1 MRGVQRLKRRAAL
14 GLGAALAFGTLGA
27 FGTFGTSAVWSADAT
42 PEIRAISQRLC
53 RDGGGEW
60 ANAFELF
67 VENATERDWSERA
80 VEILIAGTPEKPVDG
95 AAPLV
100 GERAESVRFCD
111 SDGVEFVFNIINK
124 DGETVERGEIGEGFS
139 LTIPATVAA
148 KSTERYLVFFGND
161 RATAHPDQYSQIRR
175 RLANLDFEAGTGD
188 VPSGWRFDPD
198 GADRSMRWV
207 DENPFSGQKCVR
219 CDVADGAEPS
229 WIAARQGGVAVE
241 PGRKYR
247 FTGRVRGENV
257 RGTVGWF
264 LHLGNEENPMI
275 AAPLLGFSDKTEFG
289 WTELSEIYSVP
300 ADANRLEFGTVL
312 RGTGTAW
319 FDAVE
324 IELIEEPGADL
335 PKNAR
340 PFRIGETFAIPATP
354 TVYPSGD
361 PNATRGAERFEPAKL
376 GIAVEKALKP
386 EESADSANSAVPQY
400 SGARCVLVRVETPS
414 ADGRRLIRLDL
425 APIETRWGR
434 TLGAGDFAVLDLNAK
449 ETPLEFFDGSVF
461 FEANV
466 VGGARNVFAVVEK
479 TDRSGRGNKN
489 GKTAKTGAARRS
501 TDGANLANQAFP
513 GTTLQT
519 ANPADL
525 AGNNENSDAEEAKDG
540 GKTVETA
547 KTGKVGETGE
557 VGEVALTLPTFLAEN
572 NIVADGDFENVD
584 AKTTLPPGGSD
595 WSRDAD
601 EPGVSYKVVEPGVA
615 ALGAKALEIS
625 VDETAELRWRGWRR
639 RVAVEPNR
647 CYLIGY
653 VVSTDSEA
661 KAFTGSFDLHIHS
674 RRADWTL
681 ADGGMSSLGKAV
693 GGKTDWAL
701 KTGAI
706 RTTNDCA
713 FLDLHLTS
721 QTRGTARYD
730 SVFVAPVENAE
741 PIAFLGG
748 RTGVFDVP
756 AVVKVFPDTTFAAD
770 EAPVDAENPAF
781 CALALDE
788 EETIQLA
795 IRSAQDER
803 LEVVVRAPELKTADG
818 RTVKLD
824 APEVFAVSNVIV
836 DYPSSYYQETGLET
850 KRKFPSATPQSDGWV
865 GLWPDPLIPVAA
877 TTVNAA
883 NWAKSSRPGASAAE
897 IAAGLAEFERRRAA
911 SQNDSLAV
919 DALARVGV
927 APVDAFATRAIWLR
941 FRTTPET
948 APGVYVGELV
958 LRDVGGKVEK
968 STQTEKTG
976 DSGKSAQEAATAAVD
991 LDALKLT
998 KSENSVKPAPSADAT
1013 GTVRVVPYR
1022 VEVLPFE
1029 APDAGVSAIYD
1040 ARIAADFYG
1049 EGARSAKLEKIG
1061 EKLLERKLSPDG
1073 PTVAPKFSYNKET
1086 GVATADWT
1094 EYDRVTG
1101 RFFDEL
1107 GAKAGYFP
1115 HEFYL
1120 FGWGMPPKEIDG
1132 EKPYEGEYPYENA
1145 DRSVL
1150 RPEYKKAYQA
1160 KLKLYWEHIKEKG
1173 WDDNLV
1179 LYISDEPFY
1188 SKREIIVQM
1197 KALCDMIHEVD
1208 PKIPIYCSTW
1218 VFVPEWLGYLDVW
1231 GVGHYGL
1238 VGEAELAKIRAAGSR
1253 IWWTTDGQMCLDA
1266 PYNAVERLLPYTCV
1280 ARGAE
1285 AYEFWGA
1292 TWHTCDPFDS
1302 ASHLY
1307 ISQSDQPGVR
1317 YYVRYPNG
1325 DGYIFY
1331 PGDLLE
1337 RPGEILDSVRSE
1349 QARRGVED
1357 AGWLVGLRDAI
1368 QTKTKPGTPERAEA
1382 QAGLDRA
1389 LNYLPLQC
1397 GCGRFATRYM
1407 SDPAEFEAIRLDVG
1421 RKLAELTAAP

>member
-1 MRGVQRLKRRAAL
+1 MRGVRRLKRGAIAL
-14 GLGAALAFGTLGA
+14 GLGAALGFGALGTA
-27 FGTFGTSAVWSADAT
+27 LGADAT
-42 PEIRAISQRLC
+42 PEIRAISERLC

-60 ANAFELF
+60 ARAFELF

-80 VEILIAGTPEKPVDG
+80 VEIPIAGTPEKPVDG
-95 AAPLV
+95 AVPLV

-148 KSTERYLVFFGND
+148 KSTARYLVFSGND

-175 RLANLDFEAGTGD
+175 RLSNLGFEAGSGD
-188 VPSGWRFDPD
+188 VPSGWRFDVD
-198 GADRSMRWV
+198 GVDRTLRWV

-219 CDVADGAEPS
+219 CDVAEGAEPS
-229 WIAARQGGVAVE
+229 WIAARQGDVAVE

-257 RGTVGWF
+257 RGTVGWY
-264 LHLGNEENPMI
+264 LHIGNEEKPMI
-275 AAPLLGFSDKTEFG
+275 SAPLLGFNDKTEFG
-289 WTELSEIYSVP
+289 WTELSQVYSVP

-324 IELIEEPGADL
+324 IELIEEEGVDP
-335 PKNAR
+335 PKNVR

-376 GIAVEKALKP
+376 GLAVEKSLN
-386 EESADSANSAVPQY
+386 SAESANSTVPQY
-400 SGARCVLVRVETPS
+400 AGARCVLIRVAAPS

-434 TLGAGDFAVLDLNAK
+434 TLEAGDFAVLDLRGQ
-449 ETPLEFFDGSVF
+449 ETPLEFFDGAVF

-479 TDRSGRGNKN
+479 TGKNAKN
-489 GKTAKTGAARRS
+489 GQNGAARRS

-519 ANPADL
+519 ANPADV
-525 AGNNENSDAEEAKDG
+525 AVNNENNGAAEENDG
-540 GKTVETA
+540 EEGVKNGA
-547 KTGKVGETGE
+547 TGKVDGG
-557 VGEVALTLPTFLAEN
+557 VLTFPAFLASN
-572 NIVADGDFENVD
+572 NLVADGDFETVD
-584 AKTTLPPGGSD
+584 AKTTLPAGESA

-615 ALGAKALEIS
+615 ALGAKALEIT
-625 VDETAELRWRGWRR
+625 VDETAETRWRGWRR

-647 CYLIGY
+647 SYLLGH
-653 VVSTDSEA
+653 VVSTDSA
-661 KAFTGSFDLHIHS
+661 AGSFDLHIHS
-674 RRADWTL
+674 RRSDGAL
-681 ADGGMSSLGKAV
+681 ADGGMAALGKAV
-693 GGKTDWAL
+693 GGKTDWTL
-701 KTGAI
+701 KTGAV

-713 FLDLHLTS
+713 FLELHLTN

-730 SVFVAPVENAE
+730 SVFVVPVENAE
-741 PIAFLGG
+741 PVAFCGG

-756 AVVKVFPDTTFAAD
+756 AVVKVFPDTTFAA
-770 EAPVDAENPAF
+770 EEKPVDAENPAF

-788 EETIQLA
+788 EETLQLA
-795 IRSAQDER
+795 IRAAKDER

-818 RTVKLD
+818 GTVALD

-850 KRKFPSATPQSDGWV
+850 KRKFPTATPQSDGWV

-877 TTVNAA
+877 KAVQTGNPTPKLSAA
-883 NWAKSSRPGASAAE
+883 ENLAARVEFGRRQAEGAAE

-911 SQNDSLAV
+911 SENDSLVV

-948 APGVYVGELV
+948 VPGVYVGELV
-958 LRDVGGKVEK
+958 LREVGAAAEK
-968 STQTEKTG
+968 SDDSEKG
-976 DSGKSAQEAATAAVD
+976 ARDASTAAVD
-991 LDALKLT
+991 LDALTLT
-998 KSENSVKPAPSADAT
+998 KSAKSEGSAAT
-1013 GTVRVVPYR
+1013 GAAVRVVPYR
-1022 VEVLPFE
+1022 VEVLPFK
-1029 APDAGVSAIYD
+1029 APETDVSAIYD
-1040 ARIAADFYG
+1040 ARISADFYG
-1049 EGARSAKLEKIG
+1049 EGNRADKLEKIG
-1061 EKLLERKLSPDG
+1061 EKLLERKLAPDG
-1073 PTVAPKFSYNKET
+1073 PTVAPKFTYDKET
-1086 GVATADWT
+1086 GVATADWA

-1132 EKPYEGEYPYENA
+1132 EKPYEGEYPYANA

-1150 RPEYKKAYQA
+1150 RHEYKKAYQA

-1188 SKREIIVQM
+1188 SKPEIIVQM

-1208 PKIPIYCSTW
+1208 PKIPIYCSSW

-1238 VGEAELAKIRAAGSR
+1238 VGEEELQKIRDAGGR

-1331 PGDLLE
+1331 PGDLLG

-1368 QTKTKPGTPERAEA
+1368 QTKTKPGSPERVEA
-1382 QAGLDRA
+1382 QAVLDRA

>member
-1 MRGVQRLKRRAAL
+1 MRGVQRLKRRAKF
-14 GLGAALAFGTLGA
+14 GLGAALGLATLGTVGA
-27 FGTFGTSAVWSADAT
+27 LGTFGTAPVWGADAT
-42 PEIRAISQRLC
+42 PEIRVISERLC

-60 ANAFELF
+60 ASAFELF

-80 VEILIAGTPEKPVDG
+80 VEISIAGTPEKPVDG

-148 KSTERYLVFFGND
+148 KSTARYLVFAGND
-161 RATAHPDQYSQIRR
+161 RATGHPDQYSQIRR
-175 RLANLDFEAGTGD
+175 RLSNLDFEAGTGD
-188 VPSGWRFDPD
+188 VPSGWRFDVD

-207 DENPFSGQKCVR
+207 DENPFSGRKCVR

-257 RGTVGWF
+257 RGTVGWY
-264 LHLGNEENPMI
+264 LHLGNEEKPMI

-289 WTELSEIYSVP
+289 WTELSEVYSVP

-324 IELIEEPGADL
+324 IELIEEPGVDP
-335 PKNAR
+335 PKNVR

-361 PNATRGAERFEPAKL
+361 PNATRGAERFEPEKL
-376 GIAVEKALKP
+376 GIAVEKTLKS
-386 EESADSANSAVPQY
+386 EKSADSANSAKLAVPQY

-414 ADGRRLIRLDL
+414 ADDRRLIRLDL

-434 TLGAGDFAVLDLNAK
+434 TLAAGDFAVLDLNGK
-449 ETPLEFFDGSVF
+449 ETSLEFFDGSVF

-466 VGGARNVFAVVEK
+466 VAGARNVFAVVEK
-479 TDRSGRGNKN
+479 TGKSGGKN
-489 GKTAKTGAARRS
+489 DKNAKTGAARRS
-501 TDGANLANQAFP
+501 NDGANLANQAFP

-525 AGNNENSDAEEAKDG
+525 AGNNENSGGAEGKDG
-540 GKTVETA
+540 VETV
-547 KTGKVGETGE
+547 KTGETGKVDGG
-557 VGEVALTLPTFLAEN
+557 VLTLPTFLAEN

-584 AKTTLPPGGSD
+584 AKTTLPPGESD

-625 VDETAELRWRGWRR
+625 IDETAELRWRGWRR

-653 VVSTDSEA
+653 VVATDSEA

-681 ADGGMSSLGKAV
+681 AEGGMSSLGKPV

-701 KTGAI
+701 KTGAL

-770 EAPVDAENPAF
+770 EKTVDAKNPAF

-795 IRSAQDER
+795 IRSAKDER
-803 LEVVVRAPELKTADG
+803 LEIVVRAPELKTADG
-818 RTVKLD
+818 RTVALSP
-824 APEVFAVSNVIV
+824 PEVFAVSNVIV

-850 KRKFPSATPQSDGWV
+850 KRKFPTATPQSDGWV

-877 TTVNAA
+877 KTVNAA
-883 NWAKSSRPGASAAE
+883 NLAKSSRPGASAAE
-897 IAAGLAEFERRRAA
+897 TAAGLAEFERRRTA

-927 APVDAFATRAIWLR
+927 APIDAFATRAIWLR

-948 APGVYVGELV
+948 VPGVYVGELV
-958 LRDVGGKVEK
+958 LRDVGGTAERSDDSGKG
-968 STQTEKTG
+968 TRAEKTG
-976 DSGKSAQEAATAAVD
+976 DSGKSAQDATAAVD
-991 LDALKLT
+991 LDSLKLT
-998 KSENSVKPAPSADAT
+998 ESVKSEASAEN

-1029 APDAGVSAIYD
+1029 APDSGVSAIYD
-1040 ARIAADFYG
+1040 ARISADFYG
-1049 EGARSAKLEKIG
+1049 EGKRADKLEKIG

-1086 GVATADWT
+1086 GVATADWG

-1132 EKPYEGEYPYENA
+1132 EKPYEGEYPYENV

-1285 AYEFWGA
+1285 LYEFWGA
-1292 TWHTCDPFDS
+1292 TWHTCDPFES

-1331 PGDLLE
+1331 PGDLLG
-1337 RPGEILDSVRSE
+1337 RPGEILDSIRSE

-1368 QTKTKPGTPERAEA
+1368 QTKTKPGSSERAEA
-1382 QAGLDRA
+1382 QAVLDRA

>member
-1 MRGVQRLKRRAAL
+1 MREVQRLKRRAAL
-14 GLGAALAFGTLGA
+14 GLGAALAFGTLGT
-27 FGTFGTSAVWSADAT
+27 FGAFGTSAVWSADAT

-60 ANAFELF
+60 ASAFELF

-80 VEILIAGTPEKPVDG
+80 VEIPIAGTPEKPVDG

-148 KSTERYLVFFGND
+148 KSTARYLVFAGND

-175 RLANLDFEAGTGD
+175 RLSNLDFEAGTGD
-188 VPSGWRFDPD
+188 VPSGWRFDVD

-207 DENPFSGQKCVR
+207 DENPFSGRKCVR

-257 RGTVGWF
+257 RGTVGWY
-264 LHLGNEENPMI
+264 LHLGNEEKPMI

-289 WTELSEIYSVP
+289 WTELSEVYSVP

-324 IELIEEPGADL
+324 IELVEEPGVDL

-376 GIAVEKALKP
+376 GIAVEKTLKS
-386 EESADSANSAVPQY
+386 EKSAIPQY
-400 SGARCVLVRVETPS
+400 SGARCVLIRVETPS

-466 VGGARNVFAVVEK
+466 VAGARNVFAVVEK
-479 TDRSGRGNKN
+479 TGKN
-489 GKTAKTGAARRS
+489 GKTGKGAKDGAGRRS
-501 TDGANLANQAFP
+501 AEGANLANQAFP

-519 ANPADL
+519 ANPADF
-525 AGNNENSDAEEAKDG
+525 AGSNENNGDAKENG
-540 GKTVETA
+540 GAETA
-547 KTGKVGETGE
+547 KTGETGKAD
-557 VGEVALTLPTFLAEN
+557 GVALTLPAFLAEN

-584 AKTTLPPGGSD
+584 AKTTLPPGESD

-615 ALGAKALEIS
+615 ALGSKALEMT

-653 VVSTDSEA
+653 VVSSDSEA

-674 RRADWTL
+674 RRADWNL
-681 ADGGMSSLGKAV
+681 AEGGMSSLGKPV

-770 EAPVDAENPAF
+770 EAPVGAENPAF
-781 CALALDE
+781 CALALNE

-795 IRSAQDER
+795 IRSAKDER

-850 KRKFPSATPQSDGWV
+850 KRKFPTATPQSDGWI

-877 TTVNAA
+877 KTVKTGKPTPKRSAA
-883 NWAKSSRPGASAAE
+883 ENLAARAEFKRRRAELAAE

-948 APGVYVGELV
+948 VPGVYVGELV
-958 LRDVGGKVEK
+958 LRDVGGKAEK
-968 STQTEKTG
+968 SSQTEK
-976 DSGKSAQEAATAAVD
+976 SGVSGESAQEAATAAVD

-998 KSENSVKPAPSADAT
+998 QTEISAETAPSADAA

-1029 APDAGVSAIYD
+1029 APETNVSAIYD
-1040 ARIAADFYG
+1040 ARISADFYG
-1049 EGARSAKLEKIG
+1049 EGTRSAKLEKIG
-1061 EKLLERKLSPDG
+1061 EKLLERKLAPDG

-1086 GVATADWT
+1086 GVATADWA

-1115 HEFYL
+1115 HDFYL

-1132 EKPYEGEYPYENA
+1132 EKPYEGEYPYENV

-1238 VGEAELAKIRAAGSR
+1238 VGEAELAKIRDAGSR

-1292 TWHTCDPFDS
+1292 TWHTCDPFES

-1331 PGDLLE
+1331 PGDLIG

-1368 QTKTKPGTPERAEA
+1368 QTKTKPDSPERAEA
-1382 QAGLDRA
+1382 QAVLDRA

>member
-1 MRGVQRLKRRAAL
+1 MRGVQRLKRRATL
-14 GLGAALAFGTLGA
+14 GLGAALALGTLGT
-27 FGTFGTSAVWSADAT
+27 FGAFGTSAVWSADAT

-80 VEILIAGTPEKPVDG
+80 VEIPIAGTPEKPVDG

-148 KSTERYLVFFGND
+148 KSTARYLVFSGND

-175 RLANLDFEAGTGD
+175 RLSNLDFDAGTGD
-188 VPSGWRFDPD
+188 VPSGWRFDVD

-207 DENPFSGQKCVR
+207 DENPFSGRKCVR

-229 WIAARQGGVAVE
+229 WLAARQGGVAVE

-257 RGTVGWF
+257 RGTVGWY
-264 LHLGNEENPMI
+264 LHLGNEEKPMI

-289 WTELSEIYSVP
+289 WTELSEVYSVP

-324 IELIEEPGADL
+324 IELVEEPGVDL

-361 PNATRGAERFEPAKL
+361 PNATRGAERFEPEKL
-376 GIAVEKALKP
+376 GIAVEKTLKS
-386 EESADSANSAVPQY
+386 EKSAIPQY

-466 VGGARNVFAVVEK
+466 VAGARNVFAVVEK
-479 TDRSGRGNKN
+479 TGKTDKTGKDAKN
-489 GKTAKTGAARRS
+489 GAGRRS
-501 TDGANLANQAFP
+501 VEGANLANQAFP

-519 ANPADL
+519 ANPADF
-525 AGNNENSDAEEAKDG
+525 AGNNENNAAAKENG
-540 GKTVETA
+540 GAKIA
-547 KTGKVGETGE
+547 KTGETGK
-557 VGEVALTLPTFLAEN
+557 VDGVALTLPAFLAEN

-584 AKTTLPPGGSD
+584 AKTTLPPGESD

-615 ALGAKALEIS
+615 ALGSKALEMT

-647 CYLIGY
+647 TYLLGY

-674 RRADWTL
+674 RRADWNL
-681 ADGGMSSLGKAV
+681 AEGGMSSLGKPV

-781 CALALDE
+781 CALALNE

-795 IRSAQDER
+795 IRSAKDER

-836 DYPSSYYQETGLET
+836 DYPSSY
-850 KRKFPSATPQSDGWV
+850 
-865 GLWPDPLIPVAA
+865 
-877 TTVNAA
+877 
-883 NWAKSSRPGASAAE
+883 
-897 IAAGLAEFERRRAA
+897 
-911 SQNDSLAV
+911 
-919 DALARVGV
+919 
-927 APVDAFATRAIWLR
+927 
-941 FRTTPET
+941 
-948 APGVYVGELV
+948 
-958 LRDVGGKVEK
+958 
-968 STQTEKTG
+968 
-976 DSGKSAQEAATAAVD
+976 
-991 LDALKLT
+991 
-998 KSENSVKPAPSADAT
+998 
-1013 GTVRVVPYR
+1013 
-1022 VEVLPFE
+1022 
-1029 APDAGVSAIYD
+1029 
-1040 ARIAADFYG
+1040 
-1049 EGARSAKLEKIG
+1049 
-1061 EKLLERKLSPDG
+1061 
-1073 PTVAPKFSYNKET
+1073 
-1086 GVATADWT
+1086 
-1094 EYDRVTG
+1094 
-1101 RFFDEL
+1101 
-1107 GAKAGYFP
+1107 
-1115 HEFYL
+1115 
-1120 FGWGMPPKEIDG
+1120 
-1132 EKPYEGEYPYENA
+1132 
-1145 DRSVL
+1145 
-1150 RPEYKKAYQA
+1150 
-1160 KLKLYWEHIKEKG
+1160 
-1173 WDDNLV
+1173 
-1179 LYISDEPFY
+1179 
-1188 SKREIIVQM
+1188 
-1197 KALCDMIHEVD
+1197 
-1208 PKIPIYCSTW
+1208 
-1218 VFVPEWLGYLDVW
+1218 
-1231 GVGHYGL
+1231 
-1238 VGEAELAKIRAAGSR
+1238 
-1253 IWWTTDGQMCLDA
+1253 
-1266 PYNAVERLLPYTCV
+1266 
-1280 ARGAE
+1280 
-1285 AYEFWGA
+1285 
-1292 TWHTCDPFDS
+1292 
-1302 ASHLY
+1302 
-1307 ISQSDQPGVR
+1307 
-1317 YYVRYPNG
+1317 
-1325 DGYIFY
+1325 
-1331 PGDLLE
+1331 
-1337 RPGEILDSVRSE
+1337 
-1349 QARRGVED
+1349 
-1357 AGWLVGLRDAI
+1357 
-1368 QTKTKPGTPERAEA
+1368 
-1382 QAGLDRA
+1382 
-1389 LNYLPLQC
+1389 
-1397 GCGRFATRYM
+1397 
-1407 SDPAEFEAIRLDVG
+1407 
-1421 RKLAELTAAP
+1421 

>member
-1 MRGVQRLKRRAAL
+1 MRGVQRLKRRAAAL
-14 GLGAALAFGTLGA
+14 GLGTALAFGAFGTLGA
-27 FGTFGTSAVWSADAT
+27 LEAALGADAT
-42 PEIRAISQRLC
+42 PEIRAISERLC

-60 ANAFELF
+60 AKAFELF

-80 VEILIAGTPEKPVDG
+80 VEVPIAGTPEKPVDG

-148 KSTERYLVFFGND
+148 KSTARYLVFAGND

-175 RLANLDFEAGTGD
+175 RLSNLDFEAGTGD
-188 VPSGWRFDPD
+188 VPSGWRFDVD
-198 GADRSMRWV
+198 GADRKLRWV
-207 DENPFSGQKCVR
+207 DENPFSGRKCVR
-219 CDVADGAEPS
+219 CDVAEGAEPS

-257 RGTVGWF
+257 RGTVGWY
-264 LHLGNEENPMI
+264 LHFGNEENPMI
-275 AAPLLGFSDKTEFG
+275 SAPLLGFSDKTDLG
-289 WTELSEIYSVP
+289 WTELSEVYSVP

-354 TVYPSGD
+354 TVYLTGD

-376 GIAVEKALKP
+376 GLVVEKSLN
-386 EESADSANSAVPQY
+386 SADSANSTVPQY
-400 SGARCVLVRVETPS
+400 AGTRCVLIRVASPS

-434 TLGAGDFAVLDLNAK
+434 TLDAGDFAILDLNGK

-461 FEANV
+461 FETNV

-479 TDRSGRGNKN
+479 AGKNAKSGKN
-489 GKTAKTGAARRS
+489 GAARRA
-501 TDGANLANQAFP
+501 TEANLANQAFP

-519 ANPADL
+519 ANPADV
-525 AGNNENSDAEEAKDG
+525 APNSGNNGDAKENG
-540 GKTVETA
+540 GVKTA
-547 KTGKVGETGE
+547 KTGKVGG
-557 VGEVALTLPTFLAEN
+557 GALTLPTFLAAN
-572 NIVADGDFENVD
+572 NIVADGDFETVD
-584 AKTTLPPGGSD
+584 AKTALPAGDSD

-615 ALGAKALEIS
+615 ALGAKALEIT

-647 CYLIGY
+647 SYLLGY
-653 VVSTDSEA
+653 VVSTDSA
-661 KAFTGSFDLHIHS
+661 AGSFDLHIHS
-674 RRADWTL
+674 RRSDGEL
-681 ADGGMSSLGKAV
+681 AEGGMSSLGKAV
-693 GGKTDWAL
+693 GGKTDWTL
-701 KTGAI
+701 KTGAL

-713 FLDLHLTS
+713 LLELHLTN

-730 SVFVAPVENAE
+730 SVFVVPVESAE
-741 PIAFLGG
+741 PIAFCGG

-756 AVVKVFPDTTFAAD
+756 AVVKVFPDTTFATD
-770 EAPVDAENPAF
+770 EAPVDAKNPAF

-795 IRSAQDER
+795 IRSAKDER

-824 APEVFAVSNVIV
+824 APEVFAVSNVVV

-850 KRKFPSATPQSDGWV
+850 KRKFPTATPQSDGWV

-877 TTVNAA
+877 KTVNAV
-883 NWAKSSRPGASAAE
+883 KSEKSAQPKVLDTE
-897 IAAGLAEFERRRAA
+897 TAAGLAEFERRRAA
-911 SQNDSLAV
+911 SQNDSLVV

-927 APVDAFATRAIWLR
+927 VPVDAFATRAIWLR

-948 APGVYVGELV
+948 VPGVYVGELV
-958 LRDVGGKVEK
+958 LRDVGEK
-968 STQTEKTG
+968 AEKDAENG
-976 DSGKSAQEAATAAVD
+976 ENVAD

-998 KSENSVKPAPSADAT
+998 QPEKSAEN

-1029 APDAGVSAIYD
+1029 APETNVSAIYD

-1049 EGARSAKLEKIG
+1049 AGTYSAKLEKIG
-1061 EKLLERKLSPDG
+1061 EKLLERKLAPDG

-1086 GVATADWT
+1086 GVATADWA

-1160 KLKLYWEHIKEKG
+1160 KLRLYWEHIKEKG

-1188 SKREIIVQM
+1188 SKPEIIVQM

-1208 PKIPIYCSTW
+1208 PKIPIYCSSW

-1231 GVGHYGL
+1231 GVGHYGI
-1238 VGEAELAKIRAAGSR
+1238 VGEAELRKIRDSGGR

-1266 PYNAVERLLPYTCV
+1266 PYNAVERLLPYACV

-1331 PGDLLE
+1331 PGDLLG

-1357 AGWLVGLRDAI
+1357 AGWLVGLRNAI
-1368 QTKTKPGTPERAEA
+1368 QTKTKPGTPERGEA
-1382 QAGLDRA
+1382 QAVLDRA
-1389 LNYLPLQC
+1389 LNYLSPQC

-1407 SDPAEFEAIRLDVG
+1407 SDPTEFEAIRLDVG

>member
-1 MRGVQRLKRRAAL
+1 MRGIRRLKRGAIAWGIGAAL
-14 GLGAALAFGTLGA
+14 GLGALETALG
-27 FGTFGTSAVWSADAT
+27 ADAT
-42 PEIRAISQRLC
+42 PEIRAISERLC
-53 RDGGGEW
+53 SGGGGEW
-60 ANAFELF
+60 ARAFELF
-67 VENATERDWSERA
+67 VENATERDWTERA
-80 VEILIAGTPEKPVDG
+80 VEIPIAGTPEKPVDG

-100 GERAESVRFCD
+100 GERAESARFCD

-139 LTIPATVAA
+139 LTIPATVPA
-148 KSTERYLVFFGND
+148 KSTARYLVFSGND
-161 RATAHPDQYSQIRR
+161 RATGRPDQYSQVRR
-175 RLANLDFEAGTGD
+175 RLSNLDFEAGNGG
-188 VPSGWRFDPD
+188 VPSGWRFDVD
-198 GADRSMRWV
+198 AADRSLRWV
-207 DENPFSGQKCVR
+207 DENPFSGRKCVR
-219 CDVADGAEPS
+219 CDVAAGAEPS
-229 WIAARQGGVAVE
+229 WIAARQGSVAVE

-257 RGTVGWF
+257 RGTVGWY
-264 LHLGNEENPMI
+264 LHLGNEEKPMI
-275 AAPLLGFSDKTEFG
+275 SAPLLGVSDKTEFG

-324 IELIEEPGADL
+324 IEFVEEEGVDP
-335 PKNAR
+335 PKNVR

-361 PNATRGAERFEPAKL
+361 PNATRGAERFEPAAL
-376 GIAVEKALKP
+376 GLAVEKTLK
-386 EESADSANSAVPQY
+386 SANSTVPQY
-400 SGARCVLVRVETPS
+400 AGARCVLVRVASPS

-434 TLGAGDFAVLDLNAK
+434 TLEAGDFAVLDLNAR

-461 FEANV
+461 FEADV

-479 TDRSGRGNKN
+479 NDKTGKN
-489 GKTAKTGAARRS
+489 GKTGAARRL
-501 TDGANLANQAFP
+501 TEGANLANQAFP

-519 ANPADL
+519 ANPADV
-525 AGNNENSDAEEAKDG
+525 AGNNENNDDAERKSGD
-540 GKTVETA
+540 KTV
-547 KTGKVGETGE
+547 KTGE
-557 VGEVALTLPTFLAEN
+557 VDGVLTLPAFLAAN
-572 NIVADGDFENVD
+572 NLVADGDFETVD
-584 AKTTLPPGGSD
+584 AKTALPAGESD

-615 ALGAKALEIS
+615 ALGSKALEIA

-647 CYLIGY
+647 SYLLGH
-653 VVSTDSEA
+653 VVSTDSA
-661 KAFTGSFDLHIHS
+661 AGSFDLHIHS
-674 RRADWTL
+674 RRSDGTL
-681 ADGGMSSLGKAV
+681 ADGGMAALGKAV
-693 GGKTDWAL
+693 GGKTDWTL

-713 FLDLHLTS
+713 FLELHLTN

-730 SVFVAPVENAE
+730 SVFVVPVENAE
-741 PIAFLGG
+741 PIAFCGG

-756 AVVKVFPDTTFAAD
+756 AVVKVFPDTTFAAG
-770 EAPVDAENPAF
+770 EKPVDAKNPAF

-788 EETIQLA
+788 EETLQLA
-795 IRSAQDER
+795 IRAAKDER
-803 LEVVVRAPELKTADG
+803 LQVVVRAPELKTAGG
-818 RTVKLD
+818 RTVAL
-824 APEVFAVSNVIV
+824 AEPEVFAVSNVIV

-850 KRKFPSATPQSDGWV
+850 KRKFPTATPQSDGWI

-877 TTVNAA
+877 KTVKTE
-883 NWAKSSRPGASAAE
+883 KSAPACASPEE

-911 SQNDSLAV
+911 SENDSLAV
-919 DALARVGV
+919 DASARVGV
-927 APVDAFATRAIWLR
+927 VPVDAFATRAIWLR

-948 APGVYVGELV
+948 VPGVYVGELI
-958 LRDVGGKVEK
+958 LRDVGG
-968 STQTEKTG
+968 TAA
-976 DSGKSAQEAATAAVD
+976 KSAR
-991 LDALKLT
+991 
-998 KSENSVKPAPSADAT
+998 SENSTANDFDAFKLTRTENSA
-1013 GTVRVVPYR
+1013 VRVVPYR

-1029 APDAGVSAIYD
+1029 APETNVSAIYD

-1049 EGARSAKLEKIG
+1049 EGSRADKLEKIG
-1061 EKLLERKLSPDG
+1061 EKLLERKLAPDG

-1086 GVATADWT
+1086 GVATADWA

-1179 LYISDEPFY
+1179 LYVSDEPFY
-1188 SKREIIVQM
+1188 SKPEIIVQM
-1197 KALCDMIHEVD
+1197 KAVCDMIHEVD

-1238 VGEAELAKIRAAGSR
+1238 VGEEELRKIRDAGGR

-1266 PYNAVERLLPYTCV
+1266 PYNAVERLLPYACV

-1292 TWHTCDPFDS
+1292 TWHTCNPFDS

-1331 PGDLLE
+1331 PGDLLG
-1337 RPGEILDSVRSE
+1337 RSGEILDSVRSE

-1368 QTKTKPGTPERAEA
+1368 QTKTKPGSPERAEA
-1382 QAGLDRA
+1382 QAVLDLA

-1421 RKLAELTAAP
+1421 RKLAELTTVPQRRGE

>member
-1 MRGVQRLKRRAAL
+1 MQRRRKVRGVQRLKRGAIALGIGAAL
-14 GLGAALAFGTLGA
+14 GFGALGT
-27 FGTFGTSAVWSADAT
+27 TAVWSADAS
-42 PEIRAISQRLC
+42 PEIRAISGRLC

-60 ANAFELF
+60 SSAFELF

-80 VEILIAGTPEKPVDG
+80 IEIPILGTPEKPVDG

-100 GERAESVRFCD
+100 GERVESVRFCD

-124 DGETVERGEIGEGFS
+124 DGETVERGEIGAGAA
-139 LTIPATVAA
+139 LTIPATVPAGETA
-148 KSTERYLVFFGND
+148 RYLVFFGND
-161 RATAHPDQYSQIRR
+161 RATAHPDQYSQVRR
-175 RLANLDFEAGTGD
+175 RLSNPDFEAGDGD
-188 VPSGWRFDPD
+188 VPRGWRFDA
-198 GADRSMRWV
+198 ADAERAMRWV
-207 DENPFSGQKCVR
+207 DENPFSGRKCVR
-219 CDVADGAEPS
+219 CDVVDGAKPS
-229 WIAARQGGVAVE
+229 WIAARQMEVAVE

-257 RGTVGWF
+257 RGTVGWY
-264 LHLGNEENPMI
+264 LHFGNKKNSMI
-275 AAPLLGFSDKTEFG
+275 SAPLLGFDDKSDFD
-289 WTELSEIYSVP
+289 WTELSEVYVVP
-300 ADANRLEFGTVL
+300 ADADRLEFGTVL

-324 IELIEEPGADL
+324 IELIEEPAADSAKTA
-335 PKNAR
+335 P
-340 PFRIGETFAIPATP
+340 PFRVGETFAIPATP
-354 TVYPSGD
+354 TVYPSAD
-361 PNATRGAERFEPAKL
+361 PNATRGAERFEPARL
-376 GIAVEKALKP
+376 GIALEKSLKL
-386 EESADSANSAVPQY
+386 ENSEKTQDSERSASSEIPQY
-400 SGARCVLVRVETPS
+400 SGDRCVLIRVATPS

-425 APIETRWGR
+425 AAIETRWGR
-434 TLGAGDFAVLDLNAK
+434 TLEADDFVILDLNGR
-449 ETPLEFFDGSVF
+449 ETPLNFFDGSVF

-479 TDRSGRGNKN
+479 TGKTDKRGRFSKN
-489 GKTAKTGAARRS
+489 GKNAAARRS
-501 TDGANLANQAFP
+501 SQGANLANQAFP

-519 ANPADL
+519 ANPADV
-525 AGNNENSDAEEAKDG
+525 AENNENSA
-540 GKTVETA
+540 GKTG
-547 KTGKVGETGE
+547 KTGKVAA
-557 VGEVALTLPTFLAEN
+557 VLTLPAFLAEN
-572 NIVADGDFENVD
+572 NIVADGDFEAFDV
-584 AKTTLPPGGSD
+584 ATTLPSGKSD
-595 WSRDAD
+595 WSRDAA
-601 EPGVSYKVVEPGVA
+601 EPGVSYKVVEPGVD
-615 ALGAKALEIS
+615 ALGKKALEIS
-625 VDETAELRWRGWRR
+625 VDETAKMRWRGWRR

-647 CYLIGY
+647 SYLLGY
-653 VVSTDSEA
+653 VVATDSA
-661 KAFTGSFDLHIHS
+661 TGSYDLHVHS
-674 RRADWTL
+674 RRADMTL
-681 ADGGMSSLGKAV
+681 VDGGMAALGKSV
-693 GGKTDWAL
+693 GGKTDWSL

-706 RTTNDCA
+706 RTANDCA
-713 FLDLHLTS
+713 FLELHLTS
-721 QTRGTARYD
+721 QNRGTARYD
-730 SVFVAPVENAE
+730 SVFVVPVENAE
-741 PIAFLGG
+741 PFAFCGG

-770 EAPVDAENPAF
+770 EKPVGAKDPAF

-795 IRSAQDER
+795 IRSAKDER
-803 LEVVVRAPELKTADG
+803 LEIVAAAPTLKTADG
-818 RTVKLD
+818 RTVALA

-850 KRKFPSATPQSDGWV
+850 KRKFPTASPQSDGWV
-865 GLWPDPLIPVAA
+865 GFWPDPLIPVAA
-877 TTVNAA
+877 KSEKT
-883 NWAKSSRPGASAAE
+883 AKSETSDAE
-897 IAAGLAEFERRRAA
+897 LAAGLAEFDRRHAA
-911 SQNDSLAV
+911 SENDSLVV
-919 DALARVGV
+919 DALARVGA
-927 APVDAFATRAIWLR
+927 APVDAFSTRAIWLR

-948 APGVYVGELV
+948 VPGVYVGELI
-958 LRDVGGKVEK
+958 LRDVGA
-968 STQTEKTG
+968 
-976 DSGKSAQEAATAAVD
+976 KSAKSAKSARNAASPVD
-991 LDALKLT
+991 FDALKSINST
-998 KSENSVKPAPSADAT
+998 KTAQDET
-1013 GTVRVVPYR
+1013 TRVVPYR

-1029 APDAGVSAIYD
+1029 APETDVSAIYD
-1040 ARIAADFYG
+1040 ARISADFYG
-1049 EGARSAKLEKIG
+1049 EGTRSAKLEKIG

-1073 PTVAPKFSYNKET
+1073 PTVAPKFSYDKET
-1086 GVATADWT
+1086 GVASADWA

-1115 HEFYL
+1115 NDFYL

-1132 EKPYEGEYPYENA
+1132 EKPYEGEYPYENV
-1145 DRSVL
+1145 DRGVL

-1160 KLKLYWEHIKEKG
+1160 KLRLYWEHVKSKG

-1179 LYISDEPFY
+1179 LYVSDEPFY
-1188 SKREIIVQM
+1188 SKPEIIAQM
-1197 KALCDMIHEVD
+1197 KAICDMIHEVD
-1208 PKIPIYCSTW
+1208 PKIPVYCSTW

-1238 VGEAELAKIRAAGSR
+1238 VGEAELAKIRAAGGR

-1292 TWHTCDPFDS
+1292 TWHTCNPFDS

-1331 PGDLLE
+1331 PGDPLG
-1337 RPGEILDSVRSE
+1337 RPGEILDSIRSE

-1368 QTKTKPGTPERAEA
+1368 ATKTKPGSAERAEA
-1382 QAGLDRA
+1382 RAVLDRA

-1407 SDPAEFEAIRLDVG
+1407 SDPAEFEAIRLELG